1 MLYLFLATLI
11 VLTHLGFIVLV
22 VAGGLLVWRRPWF
35 AWVHLPAALWGAWI
49 ELSGGICP
57 LTPLENAL
65 RVRAGAEGYTGDFL
79 DHYLVSLIYPAG
91 LTRELQLALGA
102 AVIVVNVAVYARVLV
117 RWSRNRRRGRR

>member
-1 MLYLFLATLI
+1 
-11 VLTHLGFIVLV
+11 
-22 VAGGLLVWRRPWF
+22 VWRRPWF